1 MPHSSYLFA
10 QFVIQH
16 LQHFAN
22 KFYIKMQT
30 TRTNQT
36 DMDLHYEDPLSLS
49 YVMVLD
55 TEVML
60 AEQLEG
66 FFEEPTA
73 CTNSIVH
80 LNNLATADWSKDCT
94 PTSNRS
100 SLRACEPATH
110 HC

>member
-1 MPHSSYLFA
+1 MSHSSHIFA

-22 KFYIKMQT
+22 KFYILKQP
-30 TRTNQT
+30 TRPNQT

-60 AEQLEG
+60 AEQLES
-66 FFEEPTA
+66 FFEEPTS

-80 LNNLATADWSKDCT
+80 LNNLATADFPEYTDHRMCFEETVAEEK
-94 PTSNRS
+94 
-100 SLRACEPATH
+100 
-110 HC
+110 